1 MELSR
6 PEHWSGFPFPRYL
19 PNPGMEPR
27 SLALQADFFTSRATR
42 EAQEYWSGCPIP
54 FPGDLP
60 YPGIELGCPA
70 LQADSLP
77 AELPGKPSDA
87 FYDNHKAELVGI
99 GIS

>member
-1 MELSR
+1 
-6 PEHWSGFPFPRYL
+6 
-19 PNPGMEPR
+19 MEPR

-60 YPGIELGCPA
+60 YPGIELGCPV